1 MPEEDPLERLSAT
14 QRTLVAAMATA
25 MRDGRVEIAVAD
37 DSDLVTPEFA
47 DAVANF
53 LLLHHAVYGSS
64 LNKEAFE
71 FIFTVANQAAGRE
84 AERNRQRGSNTHD
97 VRVEGTKWSLK
108 TEAGTD
114 TKPQRVY
121 IAKWMEARWIRECTN
136 PAECAAAMSRIV
148 HHGSDYERI
157 AALQAI
163 RAAAGTSTRY
173 RLIELPK
180 GEVNRLL
187 ELNHRHFTKPGSK
200 KSYGA
205 NLPRDAST
213 NALVESPSER
223 TLRVLL
229 DSSVEKVRMWFEV
242 DACKVH
248 GEWLV
253 EHAPL
258 VEEED

>member
-1 MPEEDPLERLSAT
+1 MPEEDPLKRLSAT
-14 QRTLVAAMATA
+14 QRTLVAAMAAA
-25 MRDGRVEIAVAD
+25 MRGGRVEITVAD
-37 DSDLVTPEFA
+37 DSDLVTSDFA

-71 FIFTVANQAAGRE
+71 FIFTVANRAAGRD
-84 AERNRQRGSNTHD
+84 AEPNRQRGSNTHD
-97 VRVEGTKWSLK
+97 VRVQGTKWSLK

-114 TKPQRVY
+114 TKAQRVY

-136 PAECAAAMSRIV
+136 PAECAAAMARIV
-148 HHGSDYERI
+148 EHGADYERI

-163 RAAAGTSTRY
+163 RAREGTSTRY

-180 GEVNRLL
+180 EEVARLPSL
-187 ELNHRHFTKPGSK
+187 HHRHFTKPGSK
-200 KSYGA
+200 RSYGA
-205 NLPRDAST
+205 NLPRDPSAT
-213 NALVESPSER
+213 APVDSPAER

-242 DACKVH
+242 DACTVH
-248 GEWLV
+248 AEWV
-253 EHAPL
+253 VSHASPA
-258 VEEED
+258 DND